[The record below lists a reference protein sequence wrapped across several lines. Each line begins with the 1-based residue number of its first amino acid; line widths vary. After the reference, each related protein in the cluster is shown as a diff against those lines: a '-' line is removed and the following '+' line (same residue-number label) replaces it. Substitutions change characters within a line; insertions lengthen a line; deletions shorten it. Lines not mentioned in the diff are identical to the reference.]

1 LSGDTPGITILTRLR
16 LAAETFSPG
25 FFLLY
30 WFRGWL
36 NYLVKINS
44 SQMVSMIL
52 FTNWRKLTVKLA
64 IRISE
69 RTSLQL
75 IIR

>member
-1 LSGDTPGITILTRLR
+1 LSGDTSGITLLTRLR

-25 FFLLY
+25 FLLVV
-30 WFRGWL
+30 
-36 NYLVKINS
+36 LV
-44 SQMVSMIL
+44 QRL
-52 FTNWRKLTVKLA
+52 ANWRKLTVKLA